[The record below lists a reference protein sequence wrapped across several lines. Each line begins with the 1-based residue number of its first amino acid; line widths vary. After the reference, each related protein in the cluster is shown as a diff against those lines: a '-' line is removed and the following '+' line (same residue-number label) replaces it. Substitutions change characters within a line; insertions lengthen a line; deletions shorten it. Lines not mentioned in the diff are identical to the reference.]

1 MKLAASEE
9 AAAFDFIHLI
19 GVLFLAT
26 KALYRG

>member
-9 AAAFDFIHLI
+9 AAFDFIHLI

-26 KALYRG
+26 KALYRS